1 MTDIAA
7 PPVLA
12 PIRLARSALT
22 AAAVPAVIALAW
34 FVVELRL
41 VSTIPTP
48 YVGAVWST
56 LSLSSVLAVA
66 AFSLCIPALARMV
79 WRRRWIAA
87 LLPAALMA
95 AMWFTLGLTSAWGV
109 LLEMGHAAGVR
120 RAAAFAH
127 ADLMA
132 IALFVVA
139 TFVGAGLLAWPR
151 PGLPPVLGSRS

>member
-1 MTDIAA
+1 MVI
-7 PPVLA
+7 VLA
-12 PIRLARSALT
+12 
-22 AAAVPAVIALAW
+22 W
-34 FVVELRL
+34 GVVEVRL
-41 VSTIPTP
+41 VTSIPTL
-48 YVGAVWST
+48 YIGAVWST

-95 AMWFTLGLTSAWGV
+95 AMWFALGLTSAWGV

-120 RAAAFAH
+120 REAAFAY
-127 ADLMA
+127 ADALA

-139 TFVGAGLLAWPR
+139 TVVGAGLLAWPR
-151 PGLPPVLGSRS
+151 PDHPPVLGSQV